1 MNTQPMSVVA
11 TVPVSNKTI
20 VALGFSNSVNQLVA
34 TTVDASGNVYADNI
48 NPSTVQVG
56 SVYTPLASNMVSSV
70 GTYPG
75 QGGNA
80 AIRAYTAILAS
91 ANRGRSGNLLN
102 TNQVGAPPLVVY
114 DAWVAV
120 TATPTGFTI
129 TDIADNYI
137 FDSVSTPSP
146 VTAIAVDPNL
156 NVVYLV
162 MPDSNTL
169 LTVPLPGIGTN

>member
-1 MNTQPMSVVA
+1 
-11 TVPVSNKTI
+11 
-20 VALGFSNSVNQLVA
+20 
-34 TTVDASGNVYADNI
+34 
-48 NPSTVQVG
+48 
-56 SVYTPLASNMVSSV
+56 
-70 GTYPG
+70 
-75 QGGNA
+75 
-80 AIRAYTAILAS
+80 
-91 ANRGRSGNLLN
+91 
-102 TNQVGAPPLVVY
+102 VVY